1 MKNRYKD
8 FQSPL
13 LPTLNEA
20 EFPTIFGA
28 GPAVCAYRPLQYLVC
43 LTWCKN
49 FVCHLDAIL
58 FFFKK
63 SL

>member
-28 GPAVCAYRPLQYLVC
+28 GPAGRPYVRIDLYN
-43 LTWCKN
+43 T
-49 FVCHLDAIL
+49 
-58 FFFKK
+58 
-63 SL
+63 